1 MNYKETFKE
10 ELNKLLFLEIDV
22 DKFKRS
28 INIPDNVKLKTK
40 DLYIPISSKYL
51 ADNAS
56 DTLKIKNLPIY
67 YLIEGMLIALGADK
81 ELSYL
86 EDYIILLNN
95 IKDAEECGRSLVAD
109 RIKNDNNVE
118 AYLII
123 KGLYTA
129 TGNEEYY
136 KKMLLIGEAIWEKDK
151 GFTDILLDDIDLCKE
166 EFNEMPE
173 PYLYKA
179 IILREKGDYQVARA
193 ELNEYKRLG
202 GEITKEIE
210 GIEKDIENVASYEK
224 AIDEIDKSPAKS
236 IKTFLDLLEHFDK
249 NPLIYYYLAVAYR
262 KLDNYEKAIY
272 YLNESLKIETGIL
285 EVINEMGIN
294 YACLG
299 AYDEALKY
307 FRKGFE
313 ASKDVEICTNIIM
326 CYMNLG
332 DKENALKHLKIAKQ
346 LKPEDEVVQKLSR
359 MLEDK

>member
-1 MNYKETFKE
+1 MDYKQTFKE

-22 DKFKRS
+22 EKFKRS

-51 ADNAS
+51 ADNAG
-56 DTLKIKNLPIY
+56 DTLKVKNLPIY
-67 YLIEGMLIALGADK
+67 YFIEGMLIALGADK
-81 ELSYL
+81 ELAYL

-95 IKDAEECGRSLVAD
+95 IKDSEECGRSLVAD

-118 AYLII
+118 AYLLI

-129 TGNEEYY
+129 TGDEEYF
-136 KKMLLIGEAIWEKDK
+136 KRMLLIGEAIREKDK
-151 GFTDILLDDIDLCKE
+151 GFTETLLEDIDDGKKE
-166 EFNEMPE
+166 FEEMSD

-202 GEITKEIE
+202 GKITKEIE
-210 GIEKDIENVASYEK
+210 GIEQDIENVSSYEK
-224 AIDEIDKSPAKS
+224 AIEEMNKSPEKS
-236 IKTFLDLLEHFDK
+236 IKTFLGLLEHFDK

-262 KLDNYEKAIY
+262 KLENYEKAIY
-272 YLNESLKIETGIL
+272 YLNESLQIETGIL

-299 AYDEALKY
+299 AYDEAIKY

-332 DKENALKHLKIAKQ
+332 DKENALKHLAIAKK
-346 LKPEDEVVQKLSR
+346 LKPEDDVVQKLSR